1 MLGPKGRKRF
11 TQCYNRSRHAQISLT
26 DWMANLLPEQVL
38 QACDAEF
45 EAFDVFTD
53 ESIRQGIKTYS
64 DWPTIP
70 QLYVDGEFVGGSD
83 IMIEMFQNGVSA
95 SRLSLSLSLSLSPS
109 LLSISVLRSFF
120 VLCSLTRPPP
130 YSAFPSP
137 LRSSRKY

>member
-11 TQCYNRSRHAQISLT
+11 TQCYNRSRHVQIPLT
-26 DWMANLLPEQVL
+26 DWMADLLPEQVL

-95 SRLSLSLSLSLSPS
+95 SRLSLSLSLSPSPS
-109 LLSISVLRSFF
+109 PSFRSLFSVRSLCF
-120 VLCSLTRPPP
+120 VLLRAPLPIPPFPPP
-130 YSAFPSP
+130 
-137 LRSSRKY
+137 

>member
-1 MLGPKGRKRF
+1 
-11 TQCYNRSRHAQISLT
+11 
-26 DWMANLLPEQVL
+26 MADLLPEQVL

-95 SRLSLSLSLSLSPS
+95 SRLSLSLSLPLPPFDLCSP
-109 LLSISVLRSFF
+109 F
-120 VLCSLTRPPP
+120 VLCALFSHAPPSLFRLSLPPKE
-130 YSAFPSP
+130 
-137 LRSSRKY
+137 LKEILN